1 MLNER
6 MVCLIG
12 DICTYIIHRSLHF
25 IIAFI
30 FIFASVDFSYNR
42 VKVYLRLH
50 ISFTLIEK
58 KKDMMPALEQHIK
71 LPNCA

>member
-12 DICTYIIHRSLHF
+12 DICTYIIHHF

-42 VKVYLRLH
+42 VKGYMRLH
-50 ISFTLIEK
+50 I
-58 KKDMMPALEQHIK
+58 
-71 LPNCA
+71 